1 METINKNQCAEQLLK
16 AFQASLKKAAKTSIP
31 ICPKEKHKPWITPE
45 ILELMNK
52 RKKVKN
58 NITA

>member
-16 AFQASLKKAAKTSIP
+16 VFQASLKEAAKTSIP
-31 ICPKEKHKPWITPE
+31 IYPKEKRKPWITPE